1 MRFGSKRPRVR
12 IPTLRPY
19 KNPNLSTGQIRVF
32 IMISVPVG
40 TGDRADAMIAAT
52 QIDMR
57 IAYVKADIIL
67 RKIFFGDV
75 A

>member
-1 MRFGSKRPRVR
+1 
-12 IPTLRPY
+12 
-19 KNPNLSTGQIRVF
+19 
-32 IMISVPVG
+32 MISVPVG